1 MPGLSIDRATSW
13 VLVVVHVSRGTVA
26 PVDLEYWQST
36 DIPVICGAVFGAVVV
51 VVLVVRR
58 EVVGVL
64 VALDV
69 RVVAEVRA
77 VEMVDLVSD
86 VALDAVLVDAVLV
99 EAVLVDAVLVVPV
112 GMDAVLV
119 VVVLVVPVGMDA
131 VLVVAGPGV
140 VDGAA
145 VDRGL
150 VPVEPAG
157 DLMVAG
163 LDFSV
168 GATTVGPITSGT
180 PAPVVG
186 DPGAVDDEMACG
198 ETEIAGSGPRIACG
212 LTDGRPIATK
222 APIRSRTATA
232 AATATAGP
240 RRPERRRSDP
250 EPVEPGPEGCEPEP
264 PNTLVPPMFELFG
277 GQPSFHGSDGG
288 TTIDPERAS

>member
-1 MPGLSIDRATSW
+1 M
-13 VLVVVHVSRGTVA
+13 
-26 PVDLEYWQST
+26 
-36 DIPVICGAVFGAVVV
+36 
-51 VVLVVRR
+51 
-58 EVVGVL
+58 
-64 VALDV
+64 
-69 RVVAEVRA
+69 
-77 VEMVDLVSD
+77 
-86 VALDAVLVDAVLV
+86 
-99 EAVLVDAVLVVPV
+99 
-112 GMDAVLV
+112 
-119 VVVLVVPVGMDA
+119 LVVPVGMDA

-180 PAPVVG
+180 PASVVG
-186 DPGAVDDEMACG
+186 DPGVVDDEMACG